1 MRQLPWVIGA
11 IAATVAGVACGS
23 TVNTNP
29 LSRWDGQTLGEFAN
43 HQPPAI
49 SPDRY
54 LEMRGPQERYAMT
67 TPEGVVPV
75 EQLSDRG
82 LYANDRF
89 ARTWYADTPED
100 YDNSTSWPQQ
110 AAATMP
116 VSDSPASTE
125 PASKAQID
133 ATNTRPLELTR
144 PVQLADARPVKSN
157 AVKSTGGAKVVDVAA
172 SLAAQSASQTIQ

>member
-1 MRQLPWVIGA
+1 MRQLPWVIGT
-11 IAATVAGVACGS
+11 IAATVAGVVCGT

-29 LSRWDGQTLGEFAN
+29 LSRWDGQTLGEFAS

-54 LEMRGPQERYAMT
+54 LEMQGPQERYAMT

-89 ARTWYADTPED
+89 AHTWYANEPEVAD
-100 YDNSTSWPQQ
+100 SDVQWPQQ
-110 AAATMP
+110 AAAS
-116 VSDSPASTE
+116 VSVSNRSA
-125 PASKAQID
+125 ASKLANKVHVA
-133 ATNTRPLELTR
+133 ATGTKPLKLAH
-144 PVQLADARPVKSN
+144 PVQVANARPIPTGDGNS
-157 AVKSTGGAKVVDVAA
+157 AGGAKIVGVAA
-172 SLAAQSASQTIQ
+172 SLASQP